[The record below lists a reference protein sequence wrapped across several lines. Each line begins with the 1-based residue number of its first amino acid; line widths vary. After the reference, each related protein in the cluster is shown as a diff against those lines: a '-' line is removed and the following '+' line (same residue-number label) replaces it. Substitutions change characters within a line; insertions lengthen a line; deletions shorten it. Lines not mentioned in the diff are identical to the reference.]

1 MFVVTDVDL
10 SGNCDV
16 LLVKCIEQEAKLM
29 LTNPHDASRGQSRSP
44 SMVPFGILGM
54 VFLINVL

>member
-1 MFVVTDVDL
+1 MFVVTDMDL

-29 LTNPHDASRGQSRSP
+29 LRNPHDAFIGQSRSP
-44 SMVPFGILGM
+44 STVHS
-54 VFLINVL
+54 VC